1 MTSLAQAKNINS
13 SGVYVVGH
21 LDTKKGPS
29 TRQGK
34 RLSSKNVI
42 RLTVTLKGENE
53 EEQTKSYSINELK
66 DLQSKLMLI
75 AGKAEKGKEDVELFV
90 RVSHTYMKSIYQI
103 FLFNEESCWASITVE
118 EQPGSPAC
126 Q

>member
-21 LDTKKGPS
+21 LDTRNGPS
-29 TRQGK
+29 TQQGK
-34 RLSSKNVI
+34 RLTSKDVI

-53 EEQTKSYSINELK
+53 LKQTKYYSINELK

-75 AGKAEKGKEDVELFV
+75 AGKAEKGKEDVERFV
-90 RVSHTYMKSIYQI
+90 RVSHTYMKSMYKF
-103 FLFNEESCWASITVE
+103 FLIKRVSEPLLQLGKN
-118 EQPGSPAC
+118 
-126 Q
+126 